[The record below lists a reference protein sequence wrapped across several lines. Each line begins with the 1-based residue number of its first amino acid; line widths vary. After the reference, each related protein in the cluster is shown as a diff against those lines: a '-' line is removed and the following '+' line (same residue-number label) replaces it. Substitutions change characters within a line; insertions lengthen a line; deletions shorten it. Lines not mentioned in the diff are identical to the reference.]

1 MPWDKD
7 MLNRFIEITIAAGRS
22 GCIESCQKEA
32 DTLLARILGA
42 IEEVGPRNGAVLMA
56 LWVLIHFLVEDFD
69 ADDEM
74 TH

>member
-7 MLNRFIEITIAAGRS
+7 MLKRFIEITIAAGRS
-22 GCIESCQKEA
+22 GCIESWQKEA

-56 LWVLIHFLVEDFD
+56 L
-69 ADDEM
+69 
-74 TH
+74 